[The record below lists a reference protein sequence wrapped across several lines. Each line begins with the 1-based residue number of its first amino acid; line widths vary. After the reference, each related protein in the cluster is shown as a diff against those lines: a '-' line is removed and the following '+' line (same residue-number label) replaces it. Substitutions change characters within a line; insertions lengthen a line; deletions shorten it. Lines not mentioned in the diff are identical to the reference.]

1 MAGGPCEFG
10 LAPYPSL
17 DVATARTLAPA
28 DSHISTFLMFRQ
40 LGEDVDEFG
49 RRVDREAD
57 LLAGDRMRK
66 PSDRACSIGRAHFAT
81 ISLAASA
88 DIARLVAETPP
99 PPIPPVRTKKHV
111 SLIAHK
117 GYTD

>member
-40 LGEDVDEFG
+40 LGEDVDEIG

-57 LLAGDRMRK
+57 LLAGDRMPETQRSRVQHR
-66 PSDRACSIGRAHFAT
+66 PRALRDDFSRRVRRH
-81 ISLAASA
+81 
-88 DIARLVAETPP
+88 R
-99 PPIPPVRTKKHV
+99 PVSSQKLRRRR
-111 SLIAHK
+111 SPL
-117 GYTD
+117 